1 MVWLCSAVTR
11 ANDTGKIRLRLQDG
25 EVLAGE
31 LHPEWVTQG
40 KGVPMLCV
48 LDLSNAY
55 KQLPLH
61 PSCRKYSRVTL
72 LNPETC
78 EPACFEG
85 KVLPFGSTA
94 SVVHFNR
101 CSRLL
106 QCIGW
111 HLFILWGNYS
121 RRSAAGSARTKVT
134 RCHKRKCRCRS
145 RSNILCHNHPKT
157 VYLAQFLC
165 PKKKCWYLR
174 CFCNTAIY
182 SVF

>member
-1 MVWLCSAVTR
+1 MALFSRDEGERNWQGQTTAPGWRSLGGQASF
-11 ANDTGKIRLRLQDG
+11 RLSTHGR
-25 EVLAGE
+25 
-31 LHPEWVTQG
+31 
-40 KGVPMLCV
+40 GVPMLCV

-61 PSCRKYSRVTL
+61 PSCRKYSIVTL
-72 LNPETC
+72 LNPETS

-111 HLFILWGNYS
+111 HLGIL
-121 RRSAAGSARTKVT
+121 
-134 RCHKRKCRCRS
+134 
-145 RSNILCHNHPKT
+145 
-157 VYLAQFLC
+157 
-165 PKKKCWYLR
+165 
-174 CFCNTAIY
+174 
-182 SVF
+182 